1 MAVGDEHVDALIEA
15 LGDEFVV
22 DDVALRRA
30 IGRRSRVNIF
40 HEASATKIDLF
51 VAGGT
56 PLDAI
61 QLERRRRVQV
71 TAKPPRSLWVYTP
84 EDILLQKLRW
94 YKLGNEVSDRQWR
107 DVLGIVLVQGEHL
120 DRQYLADAAERLS
133 VADLLARALEQTEE
147 RKSRLAPSGRIRKS
161 WRPAGNIGKRW
172 KNRFEDSPYQPFRQF
187 SQRFREKHR
196 ERDSLRHRGQTALS
210 LDGRC
215 PA

>member
-1 MAVGDEHVDALIEA
+1 MRA

-147 RKSRLAPSGRIRKS
+147 RNRV
-161 WRPAGNIGKRW
+161 WRQVAESERVGDQRVT
-172 KNRFEDSPYQPFRQF
+172 SPYQPFRQF

>member
-1 MAVGDEHVDALIEA
+1 MRA

-147 RKSRLAPSGRIRKS
+147 RNRV
-161 WRPAGNIGKRW
+161 WRQVAESERVGDQRVT
-172 KNRFEDSPYQPFRQF
+172 SPYQPFRQF

-215 PA
+215 HA